1 MSDTATSSTT
11 PGGGT
16 TGGGARTLLIVV
28 AWLWV
33 LIPFLYGVY
42 SLVIKVPAL
51 F

>member
-1 MSDTATSSTT
+1 MSTPSSSTSSS
-11 PGGGT
+11 PASSGGG
-16 TGGGARTLLIVV
+16 GRTVLTVV

-42 SLVIKVPAL
+42 SLLLKIPAL

>member
-1 MSDTATSSTT
+1 MTDRTTTAPS
-11 PGGGT
+11 GGRLVLT
-16 TGGGARTLLIVV
+16 VV

-42 SLVIKVPAL
+42 SLVLKVPAL

>member
-1 MSDTATSSTT
+1 MTDRTAS
-11 PGGGT
+11 PGAG
-16 TGGGARTLLIVV
+16 RTVLIVV

-42 SLVIKVPAL
+42 SLLLKIGAL

>member
-1 MSDTATSSTT
+1 MTDHTAAGPSSA
-11 PGGGT
+11 G
-16 TGGGARTLLIVV
+16 RTVLAVV

-42 SLVIKVPAL
+42 SLVLKIPAL

>member
-1 MSDTATSSTT
+1 MSTPSSSTSSS
-11 PGGGT
+11 PASSGGG
-16 TGGGARTLLIVV
+16 GRTALTVV

-42 SLVIKVPAL
+42 SLLLKIPAL